1 MAIKIALAGNPNCG
15 KTTLFNALTGSNQ
28 FVGNWPGVTVEK
40 KEGKLKGNK
49 SVTIMDLPGIY
60 SLSPYTLEEVVART
74 YLITERPDAIL
85 NIVDGTNLERNL
97 YLTTQILEL
106 GIPVVV
112 AVNMA
117 DLLEKTGE
125 KVNLDKLSE
134 KLGCPVVSIS
144 ALKGTGIK
152 KAAEKAV
159 ELAEAKQSVSVVHEF
174 AASVESAISSVEDK
188 LGSGVSEEQKRFFAI
203 KWGTRIHPWEDG

>member
-1 MAIKIALAGNPNCG
+1 
-15 KTTLFNALTGSNQ
+15 
-28 FVGNWPGVTVEK
+28 
-40 KEGKLKGNK
+40 
-49 SVTIMDLPGIY
+49 
-60 SLSPYTLEEVVART
+60 
-74 YLITERPDAIL
+74 
-85 NIVDGTNLERNL
+85 
-97 YLTTQILEL
+97 
-106 GIPVVV
+106 
-112 AVNMA
+112 MA

-188 LGSGVSEEQKRFFAI
+188 LGSDVSEEQKRFFAI
-203 KWGTRIHPWEDG
+203 KVLEKDDKIKEQLSSVPDVTLTKDIHTSHQLLMNAVQERKEPRSFRSQIRLIRLLQTVSRLSRFSLL